1 MNEKIS
7 GNLGK
12 YGIVLIFIGIC
23 ILLSIAAPNSFP
35 TVRNWLNIIRQVSI
49 IGVIA
54 IGVTF
59 AIITTGIDLSS
70 GSVIALTSVMV
81 ASLVQNKI
89 NPNQF
94 VSASMFVPLAI
105 IAVLLVGAFLGAISG
120 TLHAYMK
127 IPAFIATLGM
137 MTIARG
143 GALLYANGRP
153 IGDLKSSFT
162 SIGRGSFLFVPNP
175 IWIYAAVA
183 IFSFILLNKTQFGRH
198 VFAIGGNMQAARICG
213 IKVERTLVFV
223 YAYAGLL
230 SAVSGILLTS
240 RTVAGNPTYGLSY
253 ELDAIASTVIGGT
266 SLSGGSGSIFFCVIG
281 AMIIGV
287 LNNGMDLL
295 GINAYWQQIAK
306 GLIIVIAVVIDAA
319 KRSKSAH

>member
-23 ILLSIAAPNSFP
+23 ILLSIAAPDSFP

-81 ASLVQNKI
+81 ASLVQNKV

-105 IAVLLVGAFLGAISG
+105 IGVLIVGAFLGAISG

-162 SIGRGSFLFVPNP
+162 CIGRGSFLYIPNP

-183 IFSFILLNKTQFGRH
+183 FFSFVLLNKTQFGRH
-198 VFAIGGNMQAARICG
+198 VFAIGGNVQAARICG
-213 IKVERTLVFV
+213 IKVERTLVYV

-230 SAVSGILLTS
+230 SAISGILLTS

-319 KRSKSAH
+319 KRSRAAH